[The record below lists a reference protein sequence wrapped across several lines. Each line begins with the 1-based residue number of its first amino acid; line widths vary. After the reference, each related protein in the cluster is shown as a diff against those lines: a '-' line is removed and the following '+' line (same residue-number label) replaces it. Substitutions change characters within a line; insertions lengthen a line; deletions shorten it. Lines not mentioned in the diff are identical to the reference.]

1 MDISRRL
8 DALLELAEQL
18 GIDIRAETMGGS
30 GGGLCRL
37 KGRRVLFVDTA
48 ADLATRY
55 DRTLAAMAGLT
66 EIDARF
72 LLPEVRQDIEH
83 QRSAGGHRVN

>member
-1 MDISRRL
+1 MDLSRRL

-18 GIDIRAETMGGS
+18 GIEIRAETMGGA

-37 KGRRVLFVDTA
+37 KGRQVLFVDTA

-55 DRTLAAMAGLT
+55 DRTLAAMAGLD
-66 EIDARF
+66 EIDGHY
-72 LLPEVRQDIEH
+72 LLPEVRQDVER
-83 QRSAGGHRVN
+83 QRAAQSR

>member
-1 MDISRRL
+1 MDLSRRL
-8 DALLELAEQL
+8 DALLELAEQI
-18 GIDIRAETMGGS
+18 GIDVRAETMGGA
-30 GGGLCRL
+30 GGGLCKL

-55 DRTLAAMAGLT
+55 DRTLTAMAGLD
-66 EIDARF
+66 EIDGLY

-83 QRSAGGHRVN
+83 QRQGSARKP